1 MIRRGKWR
9 ENVQAKA
16 WVGHAVAE
24 ALGMDASN
32 KAHRAKIVGML
43 KVWLAAGSLIVVEG
57 QDENR
62 EMKKFIEVREEDA

>member
-1 MIRRGKWR
+1 L
-9 ENVQAKA
+9 ELD
-16 WVGHAVAE
+16 VG
-24 ALGMDASN
+24 N
-32 KAHRAKIVGML
+32 KAHRTKIIGML